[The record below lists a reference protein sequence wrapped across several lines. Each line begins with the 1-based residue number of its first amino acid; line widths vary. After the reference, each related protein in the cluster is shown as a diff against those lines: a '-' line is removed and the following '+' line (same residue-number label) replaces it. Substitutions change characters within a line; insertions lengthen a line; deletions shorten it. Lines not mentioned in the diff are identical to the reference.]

1 MSTKYLEKLSTPTAT
16 SKQPGVST
24 EIGTHPCTESMC
36 YAPRG
41 EIRGFCRSADSHPF
55 LNGGTMSKNSK
66 NARKHALAREV
77 STAKGNKP
85 KRPGAGQ
92 QQKRK

>member
-1 MSTKYLEKLSTPTAT
+1 
-16 SKQPGVST
+16 
-24 EIGTHPCTESMC
+24 
-36 YAPRG
+36 
-41 EIRGFCRSADSHPF
+41 
-55 LNGGTMSKNSK
+55 MSKNSK

-77 STAKGNKP
+77 STAKGNRP